1 MVLAPKAE
9 NLRGFSHPLPY
20 YHCRLW
26 GAGVVGGGRHGAR
39 DSPLARRSQWVQT
52 FGMVNSHSGS

>member
-1 MVLAPKAE
+1 MALAPKAE

-26 GAGVVGGGRHGAR
+26 GAGVGGGGVVPGTPL
-39 DSPLARRSQWVQT
+39 SPDTANGYKRLAW
-52 FGMVNSHSGS
+52 